1 MVGQGRP
8 SRIVALAPPKSDSVT
23 RWHSCALR
31 SIGGLLR
38 SCRFAASAL
47 FLALSLVGVSDAQQ
61 SVQARIAWGG
71 PDRPRQWRGTISVDR
86 GRLDFLRPLGREADE
101 PGSMWLDEI
110 GRAHV

>member
-23 RWHSCALR
+23 PWCCRAL
-31 SIGGLLR
+31 SSLLR
-38 SCRFAASAL
+38 HSKLAALAL
-47 FLALSLVGVSDAQQ
+47 FFALSLVGVSDAQQ
-61 SVQARIAWGG
+61 SVQVRIAWGG

-101 PGSMWLDEI
+101 PGSMWLDEK
-110 GRAHV
+110 G